1 MLPILVIALGLRWTS
16 RPLHGVT
23 GMVRR
28 RAMGDIEVRVLPG
41 GPADVRELAP
51 ELLNNGHYFKLL
63 APQQK
68 AQYTARYQ
76 NAIGL

>member
-1 MLPILVIALGLRWTS
+1 VRKIDPALASEKYIFPT
-16 RPLHGVT
+16 
-23 GMVRR
+23 
-28 RAMGDIEVRVLPG
+28 
-41 GPADVRELAP
+41 P